1 MRKEITIGACFV
13 MAGVLC
19 ACLFGYEYFS
29 TYGFLNEYHMRTFV
43 EAKLDFPTLL
53 GNIVWERGKL
63 IFMIWVVAYTPARRI
78 APLLLRCGLFF
89 TAGIFAG
96 ACMINMGLY
105 GLLVFAGSWF
115 PHGIIYLVVIVLIL
129 QREVHL
135 SYVGRGSLAKRIFFA
150 LSVLSVLLLG
160 CFAEATIGTWI
171 LQSLFRNLL
180 S

>member
-1 MRKEITIGACFV
+1 

-29 TYGFLNEYHMRTFV
+29 NYGFLNEYHMRAFAET
-43 EAKLDFPTLL
+43 KLDFPTLL

-63 IFMIWVVAYTPARRI
+63 VFLIWVLSYTPARKV

-105 GLLVFAGSWF
+105 GLLVFFGSWF

-129 QREVHL
+129 QREVHPGYGGKN
-135 SYVGRGSLAKRIFFA
+135 SIAKRVVFA
-150 LSVLSVLLLG
+150 VSVLSALLLG
-160 CFAEATIGTWI
+160 CFAEATVGTWI
-171 LQSLFRNLL
+171 LQSLFRNLVT
-180 S
+180 

>member
-29 TYGFLNEYHMRTFV
+29 TYGFLNEYHMRSFV

-53 GNIVWERGKL
+53 GNIIWERGKL
-63 IFMIWVVAYTPARRI
+63 MFLIWVLAYTPARRI
-78 APLLLRCGLFF
+78 APLLLRCLLFF
-89 TAGIFAG
+89 TAGVFAG
-96 ACMINMGLY
+96 ACMVNMGIY
-105 GLLVFAGSWF
+105 GLLVFVLSWV
-115 PHGIIYLVVIVLIL
+115 PHGIIYLIVIVLIL
-129 QREVHL
+129 QRDMHL
-135 SYVGRGSLAKRIFFA
+135 GYGANNTVAKKIFFA

-160 CFAEATIGTWI
+160 CFAEATAGTWI

-180 S
+180 